1 MEQQQLSPARAL
13 QYAVRGYLNEHYG
26 PLWPQRA
33 GALPDGLRLELHPA
47 AYQLIL
53 TDPASAHWPPLLD
66 AGALEETFGVPV
78 KVDAALERGTF
89 RLVIVTE
96 DTLLSGRL

>member
-33 GALPDGLRLELHPA
+33 GSLPDGLRLELHPA
-47 AYQLIL
+47 AYQLVL
-53 TDPASAHWPPLLD
+53 ADPWSADWPVT
-66 AGALEETFGVPV
+66 GGGVLEEAVGVPV
-78 KVDAALERGTF
+78 KVDAALDRGTF

-96 DTLLSGRL
+96 HVLLGGRL